1 MTRIRRA
8 PGWQLSL
15 LFIGY
20 PVWWLLGIVPFV
32 MVVATGWL
40 AIDLWH
46 RRPLRIPAGFSFW
59 LLFLVWVVLGILV
72 VQTNAPLSVVGLNI
86 NRYLTWGVRLLYYL
100 QATVVLLYVV
110 NLRERAGLARVLN
123 AFAWMFVWVVA
134 GGLLGTLLPHV
145 DFPSLLEVA
154 LPHRYATSAFVRSLV
169 HPNLVEHMLA
179 TGDARPSAPF
189 PYANVWGLN
198 FACFLPC
205 FVRSWVVSGSPRR
218 RAVAVVVL
226 MLSVIP
232 VITSLNRGLWL
243 ALALALL
250 TVVVRLAFERRTRLL
265 IVTTVSAVVAVV
277 ALAVTPLGTTVA
289 HRLDSPNSNQGR
301 AELAT
306 RGFTSTL
313 ASPVVGFGTT
323 RDVQGSLT
331 SIAGGA
337 TSSCPRCSPPS
348 FGTQGQLFLVTFA
361 QGFVGGVFYLA
372 FVLLILVRGFRIRG
386 PDVTM
391 ASAILV
397 MHLSTLA
404 VYSADNLAILP
415 IFLSLGVIG
424 RELEL
429 RRVPGATRVPWLWSA
444 LRARPRVAMAT
455 MALGLLGGL
464 VWHVALPPPV
474 TMTTSVVLPDA
485 GQDGAAT
492 GSGFP
497 PTTLDTLAQM
507 VSGEN
512 VTRTVAAATGA
523 SPESVSRHLGVTAIP
538 NTRIVNLQYADR
550 SAAVAKAGSEAAA
563 GALLAVR
570 RTQLDD
576 EHGSGVHAAKVSAR
590 GLATGTLVTQRA
602 LDAIQSPKRGP
613 VYHGLAR
620 QLKLQQTAVST
631 AWEQADEARSRL
643 ELDVPLQGTQT
654 HVTREVDQPV
664 SWGEP
669 TANGIAVALL
679 VAAGIGMTARR
690 RNRYALRPV
699 SRTSEA
705 DMKTSGDGH
714 SQRGTMVRNKGE
726 AHVARLEPR
735 GQLDRETAPARPT
748 VAGASAIG
756 LDPLMSVLRRRRLS
770 FLVTFLVV
778 VVLGGAYSVVH
789 GTTYTSTTTV
799 FLQPITGNALS
810 TSSSSNPQA
819 LTVAMQTE
827 ANLVDSQPVIDGAAT
842 TVGRSPGP
850 ITATVPQNTQILR
863 IAYTGTSRGAAKAGA
878 AAVAKAFLDYR
889 RIVAE
894 RSITTQTNALDKQ
907 ISATQ
912 EKLDTAIAQ
921 ASVKHAPPQA
931 GVSVTLLTTRLSGLE
946 ESRAQVRALSP
957 APGSVVKAATAGRAP
972 ILGRTPVQLLGTI
985 LLGLVAGLG
994 VALLRERMDDGLR
1007 LGRDPS
1013 VAGLPV
1019 LTKIS
1024 PHHDDLSDFVDGL
1037 GPGDPMR
1044 EAYRQA
1050 RAGVLASTQRPSVIT
1065 VTPFAGSG
1073 LVSYIGCN
1081 LALALSEA
1089 GYRVRIVDAS
1099 LERDARPDFPAHTR
1113 VGLAEHLIS
1122 QQSRELSLG
1131 LWHRVELLPA
1141 GKDLGSVR
1149 DLFSSER
1156 MSGLLDR
1163 LSKVA
1168 DYVVVLAPEAAT
1180 AEAVALAGVSDA
1192 TVMVGREGHT
1202 TQTDVREQA
1211 ARYRG
1216 LGADVIGLIVLD
1228 EHATARSVPAA
1239 TPVVASAD
1247 EET

>member
-32 MVVATGWL
+32 MVVATAWL

-72 VQTNAPLSVVGLNI
+72 VQTNAPLSVVGLNV
-86 NRYLTWGVRLLYYL
+86 NRYLTWGIRLLYYL

-110 NLRERAGLARVLN
+110 NLRERAALARVLN

-145 DFPSLLEVA
+145 DFPSLFEVA
-154 LPHRYATSAFVRSLV
+154 LPHRYAASAFVRSMV

-205 FVRSWVVSGSPRR
+205 FVRSWLGSGSPRR

-232 VITSLNRGLWL
+232 VVTSLNRGLWL

-250 TVVVRLAFERRTRLL
+250 TVVVRLAFDRRARLL
-265 IVTTVSAVVAVV
+265 ILTTVSAVVAVV
-277 ALAVTPLGTTVA
+277 ALAVTPLGATVS

-301 AELAT
+301 SELAI

-313 ASPVVGFGTT
+313 ASPVVGYGTT
-323 RDVQGSLT
+323 RDVQGSLS

-337 TSSCPRCSPPS
+337 TTSCPRCSPPS
-348 FGTQGQLFLVTFA
+348 FGTQGQLFLITFA

-372 FVLLILVRGFRIRG
+372 FVLLMLVRGFRIRG

-455 MALGLLGGL
+455 VALGLLGGL
-464 VWHVALPPPV
+464 VWHVAFPPPV
-474 TMTTSVVLPDA
+474 TMSTSVVLPDA

-497 PTTLDTLAQM
+497 ATTLDTLAQM

-512 VTRTVAAATGA
+512 VTREVAAATGA
-523 SPESVSRHLGVTAIP
+523 SPESVSGRLGVTAIP
-538 NTRIVNLQYADR
+538 NTRIVNLQYTDP
-550 SAAVAKAGSEAAA
+550 SAAVAKAGSTTAAQ
-563 GALLAVR
+563 ALLAVR
-570 RTQLDD
+570 RAQLDAQ
-576 EHGSGVHAAKVSAR
+576 HGSGVRAAKVSAR
-590 GLATGTLVTQRA
+590 GLAAGVLVTRRSVHAVRSHQ
-602 LDAIQSPKRGP
+602 RGP
-613 VYHGLAR
+613 VTRGIAR
-620 QLKLQQTAVST
+620 QLTQQLTAVTT
-631 AWEQADEARSRL
+631 AWDEADDARSRL
-643 ELDVPLQGTQT
+643 ELDVPLQGALT
-654 HVTREVDQPV
+654 HVTHEVVQPV
-664 SWGEP
+664 PWGEP
-669 TANGIAVALL
+669 TANGIAAAL
-679 VAAGIGMTARR
+679 VIAAGIGMATRR
-690 RNRYALRPV
+690 KSRFAVLPV
-699 SRTSEA
+699 PLTSEA
-705 DMKTSGDGH
+705 DVKTSNDH
-714 SQRGTMVRNKGE
+714 NPRRGTMDRNRGE

-735 GQLDRETAPARPT
+735 GQLDRGVAPPRPVVT
-748 VAGASAIG
+748 GASAIG
-756 LDPLMSVLRRRRLS
+756 LDSLTSVLRRRRLS
-770 FLVTFLVV
+770 FLITFLVV
-778 VVLGGAYSVVH
+778 VLLGGAYSVVH
-789 GTTYTSTTTV
+789 GSTYTSTTTV

-810 TSSSSNPQA
+810 TSSSSNSQA

-827 ANLVDSQPVIDGAAT
+827 ANLVDSQPVIDEAANT
-842 TVGRSPGP
+842 LGRDLGP
-850 ITATVPQNTQILR
+850 VTATVPQNTQILR

-878 AAVAKAFLDYR
+878 SAVATAFLDYR
-889 RIVAE
+889 SSVAQQ
-894 RSITTQTNALDKQ
+894 SITAQTDALDKQ
-907 ISATQ
+907 ISTTRRDLKAALAKVNSSTPSTQ
-912 EKLDTAIAQ
+912 ANVDVQ
-921 ASVKHAPPQA
+921 
-931 GVSVTLLTTRLSGLE
+931 LLTTRLSGLTQ
-946 ESRAQVRALSP
+946 SLAQVKALSTG
-957 APGSVVKAATAGRAP
+957 PGSVVKAATAGRAP
-972 ILGRTPVQLLGTI
+972 ILGRTPVLLVGTI

-994 VALLRERMDDGLR
+994 VALLRDRMDDRLR

-1019 LTKIS
+1019 LTKIA
-1024 PHHDDLSDFVDGL
+1024 PHDHDLSDFVDGL
-1037 GPGDPMR
+1037 DPGDPMR

-1050 RAGVLASTQRPSVIT
+1050 RAGVLASTDRPSVIT

-1099 LERDARPDFPAHTR
+1099 LEREARPDFPTHTR
-1113 VGLAEHLIS
+1113 AGLAEHLIS
-1122 QQSRELSLG
+1122 KQSRELTLG

-1156 MSGLLDR
+1156 MSGLVDR

-1180 AEAVALAGVSDA
+1180 AEAVALAAVSDA

-1228 EHATARSVPAA
+1228 EHATTRSVPAA

>member
-1 MTRIRRA
+1 MTRILRA
-8 PGWQLSL
+8 PGWQLGL

-20 PVWWLLGIVPFV
+20 PVWWLLGVVPFV
-32 MVVATGWL
+32 MLFATASL
-40 AIDLWH
+40 AIELWH
-46 RRPLRIPAGFSFW
+46 RRPLRLPAGFSFW

-72 VQTNAPLSVVGLNI
+72 VQTNAPLSVEGLNV
-86 NRYLTWGVRLLYYL
+86 NRYLTWGIRLLYYL

-110 NLRERAGLARVLN
+110 NIRERAALGRALN
-123 AFAWMFVWVVA
+123 AFAWMFVWIVA

-145 DFPSLLEVA
+145 DFPSLLEIG
-154 LPHRYATSAFVRSLV
+154 LPHRLSSSAFVRSMI
-169 HPNLVEHMLA
+169 HPNLVEKVLI

-205 FVRSWVVSGSPRR
+205 FVRSWLGTGSRR
-218 RAVAVVVL
+218 RQAAAAVILA
-226 MLSVIP
+226 LSVIP
-232 VITSLNRGLWL
+232 VITSLNRGLWV

-250 TVVVRLAFERRTRLL
+250 TVVVRLAFERRAGLL
-265 IVTTVSAVVAVV
+265 IATTVSAVVAIV
-277 ALAVTPLGTTVA
+277 ALAVTPLGDTVS
-289 HRLDSPNSNQGR
+289 HRLHAPNSNQGR

-337 TSSCPRCSPPS
+337 TSTCPRCSPPS
-348 FGTQGQLFLVTFA
+348 FGTQGQLFLITFA
-361 QGFVGGVFYLA
+361 QGFVGGAFYLA
-372 FVLLILVRGFRIRG
+372 FVLLMLVRGFRIRG

-397 MHLSTLA
+397 MHVATLA

-429 RRVPGATRVPWLWSA
+429 RRVPGVARVPWLWSA
-444 LRARPRVAMAT
+444 LSARPRVAMAT
-455 MALGLLGGL
+455 VALGLLGGL
-464 VWHVALPPPV
+464 VWHVVLPPPV
-474 TMTTSVVLPDA
+474 TMSTSVVLPDA

-507 VSGEN
+507 VRAES
-512 VTRTVAAATGA
+512 VTQQVAAATGA
-523 SPESVSRHLGVTAIP
+523 TPASIDRALGVSAIP
-538 NTRIVNLQYADR
+538 NTRIVNLQYTDP
-550 SAAVAKAGSEAAA
+550 SAAVAKAGSKTAAH
-563 GALLAVR
+563 ALLSLR
-570 RTQLDD
+570 RAQLDD
-576 EHGSGVHAAKVSAR
+576 QHGSEVHAAKVSTR
-590 GLATGTLVTQRA
+590 GLATGVLVTQRA
-602 LDAIQSPKRGP
+602 VDVVTSRNRGP
-613 VYHGLAR
+613 VFHGIAR
-620 QLKLQQTAVST
+620 QLKQQQTAVST
-631 AWEQADEARSRL
+631 AWQQADDARSRL
-643 ELDVPLQGTQT
+643 ELDVPLRGALT
-654 HVTREVDQPV
+654 HVTHEVDQPV

-669 TANGIAVALL
+669 TANGIAAALL
-679 VAAGIGMTARR
+679 IAAGIGMTTRR
-690 RNRYALRPV
+690 KSRYALLPAPPR
-699 SRTSEA
+699 SEA
-705 DMKTSGDGH
+705 DVKTSTDRNPK
-714 SQRGTMVRNKGE
+714 RGTMVRNSRE

-735 GQLDRETAPARPT
+735 GQLTREAAPPRH
-748 VAGASAIG
+748 VVHGASAIG
-756 LDPLMSVLRRRRLS
+756 LDSLRSVLRRRWLS

-778 VVLGGAYSVVH
+778 VVLGGAYAVAH

-810 TSSSSNPQA
+810 TSSASNSQA

-827 ANLVDSQPVIDGAAT
+827 ANLVDSQPVIDEAAKT
-842 TVGRSPGP
+842 LGQSPGP
-850 ITATVPQNTQILR
+850 VTASVPQNTQILR

-878 AAVAKAFLDYR
+878 SVMANAFLDYR
-889 RIVAE
+889 RSVAE
-894 RSITTQTNALDKQ
+894 QSITKETNALNGSITTTTKHL
-907 ISATQ
+907 
-912 EKLDTAIAQ
+912 Q
-921 ASVKHAPPQA
+921 AAVPKAAAKDPQA
-931 GVSVTLLTTRLSGLE
+931 AVQVQLLTTRLSGLT
-946 ESRAQVRALSP
+946 ESLAQVKALSSE
-957 APGSVVKAATAGRAP
+957 PGSVVKAATAGQAP
-972 ILGRTPVQLLGTI
+972 LLGRTPVLLVGTI
-985 LLGLVAGLG
+985 LLGLAAGLG
-994 VALLRERMDDGLR
+994 VALLRDRMDDRLR

-1013 VAGLPV
+1013 VAGLSV

-1024 PHHDDLSDFVDGL
+1024 PHHHDLSDFVDGL
-1037 GPGDPMR
+1037 GPGDPLR

-1050 RAGVLASTQRPSVIT
+1050 RAGVLASTDRPSIIT

-1073 LVSYIGCN
+1073 LVSYVGCN

-1099 LERDARPDFPAHTR
+1099 LEREARRDFPANGPA
-1113 VGLAEHLIS
+1113 GLAEHLVS
-1122 QQSRELSLG
+1122 QQPQELKLG
-1131 LWHRVELLPA
+1131 RWHRVELLQA

-1168 DYVVVLAPEAAT
+1168 DYVVVLAPDAAS

-1228 EHATARSVPAA
+1228 ENATTRSAPAT
-1239 TPVVASAD
+1239 TPLVASAD
-1247 EET
+1247 EVT